1 MSTPL
6 LILIC
11 YMVMLLLNV
20 FTNEN
25 LKDVKWK
32 IFCLL
37 TGLLVLHLKKML
49 DCITTSGIVYLDCH
63 LPNIVYVNTCSR
75 YSPQ

>member
-11 YMVMLLLNV
+11 YMVMVLLNV
-20 FTNEN
+20 FMNEN
-25 LKDVKWK
+25 LKDIKWK

-37 TGLLVLHLKKML
+37 IGLLVLHLKKML
-49 DCITTSGIVYLDCH
+49 DCITTSGIVYLDCP
-63 LPNIVYVNTCSR
+63 LSNIVYVNTFSR